1 MDAAA
6 ALSSA
11 QRLFEAFEALGA
23 ERGGDLAGIG
33 PSPAPA
39 GLVRQFEELLAH
51 GAEPPQ
57 GALPVEAS
65 GGASS
70 DAPLSSGHVQEDIP
84 AIGPAASVDAASPGG
99 GGPLLSISDFFQLQ
113 FNVAMARFSL
123 ETGSQIQQKTAQ
135 GFESLLKNQS

>member
-23 ERGGDLAGIG
+23 ERGGDLVGIG

-39 GLVRQFEELLAH
+39 DLVRQFEDLLAH
-51 GAEPPQ
+51 GAEPPP

-65 GGASS
+65 GGVSS
-70 DAPLSSGHVQEDIP
+70 DAPLSPDRVQDDLPSIEP
-84 AIGPAASVDAASPGG
+84 TGSVDAASPGDVR
-99 GGPLLSISDFFQLQ
+99 PMLSISDFFRLQ